1 MTLLTVVS
9 ETDENFV
16 CNQLGDDMETAVPT
30 QQLEKEAMDL
40 QNEEQNKM
48 VEDQCQEDAAETAP
62 VSSDEQD
69 GSTEEIEEEA
79 MDPHNVLSGFKGKH
93 TSGVDAAG
101 DIGELGAPSCCE
113 LGGNIGCFVDN

>member
-1 MTLLTVVS
+1 
-9 ETDENFV
+9 
-16 CNQLGDDMETAVPT
+16 METTVPT

-79 MDPHNVLSGFKGKH
+79 MDPHNVLTGVKEKH